1 MGRRTASPEVG
12 ARLSLR
18 VLGSVCVER
27 EGGRL
32 ELPPSKKTRALL
44 GYLLIE
50 GRALVARLEHEPEEA
65 LQAAR
70 KLVGL
75 EPADE
80 RAHQR
85 VMALLGR
92 LDRPREA
99 IAQYDS
105 LREILR
111 STLGR
116 NPSPETEHLRRSP
129 GAPPP

>member
-50 GRALVARLEHEPEEA
+50 GREQTREHLCSLFWDLPDDPRGALRWSLSRLRP
-65 LQAAR
+65 
-70 KLVGL
+70 
-75 EPADE
+75 
-80 RAHQR
+80 
-85 VMALLGR
+85 LLGKER
-92 LDRPREA
+92 IVADRERVRIDLSGAELDWSAAAAGRP
-99 IAQYDS
+99 
-105 LREILR
+105 
-111 STLGR
+111 
-116 NPSPETEHLRRSP
+116 
-129 GAPPP
+129 